1 MLLCCGVLQLAFY
14 SVADASEEDM
24 VTSVASK
31 TSSDY
36 VRLKR
41 SDGSYPP
48 ESYAFGQGG
57 FWSGMHDYSIDK
69 LKFIEVA
76 RTIAGPLAAEN
87 YLPSKDPAKT
97 KLLIMVY
104 WGLTTV
110 PARPSASPAFV
121 FLQVAQTNLQMALAS
136 GNRTA
141 IDAARAQVTFAAEG
155 LQVENRLR
163 DRTDWQNAA
172 MIGYD
177 VEMENTARF
186 KGTSFQSRWDE
197 VISDVEDRRYFVV
210 LMAYDF
216 ELLWRA
222 KKHKLLWETRFSI
235 RQRNND
241 FDQQLAAMSEYA
253 SQYFGQDTKG
263 LILKPLREGHVTLGE
278 PKVLEYQP
286 KKN

>member
-1 MLLCCGVLQLAFY
+1 
-14 SVADASEEDM
+14 
-24 VTSVASK
+24 
-31 TSSDY
+31 
-36 VRLKR
+36 
-41 SDGSYPP
+41 
-48 ESYAFGQGG
+48 
-57 FWSGMHDYSIDK
+57 
-69 LKFIEVA
+69 
-76 RTIAGPLAAEN
+76 
-87 YLPSKDPAKT
+87 
-97 KLLIMVY
+97 
-104 WGLTTV
+104 
-110 PARPSASPAFV
+110 
-121 FLQVAQTNLQMALAS
+121 MALAS